1 MSGMF
6 DKESTIT
13 LDPAAPIIVFDTSGP
28 SFLHACFQHSGA
40 APIDATSRLGSGPS
54 ARRHAVRKPPYTLR
68 LVDFD
73 VLEAAHRRA
82 SRS

>member
-1 MSGMF
+1 MLSRRHDDEYDGAG
-6 DKESTIT
+6 DDARDGDGPDT
-13 LDPAAPIIVFDTSGP
+13 DPQVPLLEADG
-28 SFLHACFQHSGA
+28 H
-40 APIDATSRLGSGPS
+40 RLGSS